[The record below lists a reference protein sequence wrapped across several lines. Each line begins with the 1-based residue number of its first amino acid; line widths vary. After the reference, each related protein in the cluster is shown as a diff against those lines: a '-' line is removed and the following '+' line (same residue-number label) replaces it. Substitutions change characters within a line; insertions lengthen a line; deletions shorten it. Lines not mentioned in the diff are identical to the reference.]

1 MDLFFIKPFNT
12 IFTRCICASVRPFF
26 LYIQK
31 CLDDVDCSPLQSRNE
46 LLKREVSSFRFFG
59 QDESQGLTNCRAFA
73 NDTNQLPGLEHLS
86 ASDTSLNK
94 SASRIEYFSKVNLY
108 ECLEKQPEDCLA
120 YEQTVHCVHKDPS
133 FINENRVTSEH
144 AEESVSFSV
153 ATESLN
159 DNLQDAGKCLETPL
173 SLQNERPMSKQQTER
188 ASDISG
194 PEKTT
199 TDDLPTGN
207 DDDKENK
214 INFSEENGHQGNMN
228 VDGSLG

>member
-1 MDLFFIKPFNT
+1 MQFRWRKTF
-12 IFTRCICASVRPFF
+12 FF

-31 CLDDVDCSPLQSRNE
+31 CLDDVDCSPLQSRNQ

-59 QDESQGLTNCRAFA
+59 QDESQGLTNCSAFA

-86 ASDTSLNK
+86 ASDTSLNE

-120 YEQTVHCVHKDPS
+120 DERTVHCVHKDQS
-133 FINENRVTSEH
+133 FINES
-144 AEESVSFSV
+144 ASFSI
-153 ATESLN
+153 ATVSLN
-159 DNLQDAGKCLETPL
+159 DNLQDAGKCLETPFTM
-173 SLQNERPMSKQQTER
+173 QNERSVSKQQTER

-207 DDDKENK
+207 DDDKKNK
-214 INFSEENGHQGNMN
+214 INFSEENGHQGNTDEN
-228 VDGSLG
+228 ESLG